1 MTLLLTAERLD
12 ELAGA
17 ANAAPSADN
26 RHVFRLAVEGETLC
40 VLDAP
45 ALHEPPAHRRLLGL
59 ISVGA
64 VVENLVL
71 RGARLGLELQPEV
84 IAAPQPGS
92 PLVRFSVSA
101 MPSAVLSDSMEAA
114 IERRHSNRQLRFR
127 GPKLSPEQQKVLAA
141 RCATVA
147 GSSVVWLDEPVKR
160 RGALELLRCAEAER
174 FRNRTLH
181 RELFQAIRFDI
192 GWKAPSDLGLPPG
205 ALGLPAP
212 EQLGFA
218 VLRNWQIQRL
228 GNFLGLHRLVGLRAA
243 DLPCRW
249 APHLLAVTTAGS
261 GEPEAIRAGQA
272 LQRAWLSATAY
283 GLAVQVYAAA
293 GIYAGEGAVDVPPE
307 LRLELRRGWQS
318 ICPGR
323 NVWLVMR
330 LGRAPA
336 PAVRTG
342 RPAARLLWISAVD
355 NEASDFF
362 TAAHRESGRVG
373 ISD

>member
-101 MPSAVLSDSMEAA
+101 MPPPVAPDAMEAV
-114 IERRHSNRQLRFR
+114 IERRHSNRQVSFR
-127 GPKLSPEQQKVLAA
+127 GPPLPAEEREALVAA
-141 RCATVA
+141 CASVPGTSVA
-147 GSSVVWLDEPVKR
+147 WLDEPAKR
-160 RGALELLRCAEAER
+160 RKALALLRRAEAER
-174 FRNRTLH
+174 FRNRALH
-181 RELFQAIRFDI
+181 RELFQSIRFDV
-192 GWKAPSDLGLPPG
+192 GWHMSSEHGLPPG
-205 ALGLPAP
+205 ALGLPPP
-212 EQLGFA
+212 ERLGFG
-218 VLRNWQIQRL
+218 LLKYWQLQRL
-228 GNFLGLHRLVGLRAA
+228 GNVFGLHRLIGLRAA

-249 APHLLAVTTAGS
+249 VPHLLAVTTAGAS
-261 GEPEAIRAGQA
+261 EEDAIRAGRA
-272 LQRAWLSATAY
+272 LQRAWLSAAAH
-283 GLAVQVYAAA
+283 GLAGQVYAAV
-293 GIYAGEGAVDVPPE
+293 GLYAREQAVDVSPRM
-307 LRLELRRGWQS
+307 RLELRRGWES

-323 NVWLVMR
+323 TAWLVLR

-336 PAVRTG
+336 PHVRAG
-342 RPAARLLWISAVD
+342 RGAAELLWRSAVE
-355 NEASDFF
+355 NEESKFF
-362 TAAHRESGRVG
+362 TAPDGESGDAWL
-373 ISD
+373 SH